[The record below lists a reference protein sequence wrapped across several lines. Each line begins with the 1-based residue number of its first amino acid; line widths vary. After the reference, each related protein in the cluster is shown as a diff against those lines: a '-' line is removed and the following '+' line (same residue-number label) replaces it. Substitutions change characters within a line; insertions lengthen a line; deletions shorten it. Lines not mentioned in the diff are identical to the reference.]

1 MAGFVNFIK
10 SILFGKSMAPIDVVI
25 VLEWIL
31 TAYGIGMTIST
42 KHLITK
48 ILNILVTIL
57 WVVCAVKNMIA
68 YW

>member
-1 MAGFVNFIK
+1 
-10 SILFGKSMAPIDVVI
+10 MAPIDVVI